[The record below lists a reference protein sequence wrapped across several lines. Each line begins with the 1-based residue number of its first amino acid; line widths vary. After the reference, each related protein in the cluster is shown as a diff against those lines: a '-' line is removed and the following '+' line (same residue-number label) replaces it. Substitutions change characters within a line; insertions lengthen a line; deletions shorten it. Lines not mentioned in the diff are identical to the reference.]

1 MATQILG
8 DSVVIPL
15 EVFRARQACADS
27 LPAAERQGARRFLSE
42 FNVELVACPTARRET
57 SDVDASMD
65 SSPLRPEEVRQLRT
79 VMAQFAAIREGCP
92 TARRLCEGGY

>member
-1 MATQILG
+1 MANQIVG

-27 LPAAERQGARRFLSE
+27 LPAAERQGARRLLSE
-42 FNVELVACPTARRET
+42 FNVELVACPTARREGA
-57 SDVDASMD
+57 VAASTD

-92 TARRLCEGGY
+92 IARRLCEGA